1 MALALHLRSLSPPAR
16 PRRRHP
22 PGVATVLSLLLA
34 TGLALGGSDAT
45 ASDHG
50 DHDRA
55 RAALRAGEIL
65 PLPTLLERLQRS
77 HPGQLLEVEL
87 ERRHGQWIYEVKLLQ
102 AGGQVVK
109 LHLDARTGELRPPRR
124 RASEADAPSSR

>member
-1 MALALHLRSLSPPAR
+1 MALALPPHPQSPPPR
-16 PRRRHP
+16 PDRRHE
-22 PGVATVLSLLLA
+22 PGVATVLALLLA
-34 TGLALGGSDAT
+34 TALTLGSTGVA
-45 ASDHG
+45 ASDRG

-87 ERRHGQWIYEVKLLQ
+87 ERQHGQWIYEVKLLQ

-124 RASEADAPSSR
+124 RASEADAPTPR